1 MLQLGL
7 LIFQLLHLRAFNY
20 LIRVFELLTRRF
32 ELEIRGFELV
42 TRKSELANVPRK
54 DELFKAVL
62 SF

>member
-1 MLQLGL
+1 ML
-7 LIFQLLHLRAFNY
+7 LIFQLLHLRAFSY
-20 LIRVFELLTRRF
+20 LIRVFELLTCRF

-42 TRKSELANVPRK
+42 TRKSELANVQRK